1 METNPEIAAII
12 APMEKYEAD
21 FSIKS
26 FSVFPS
32 LLNILN
38 INTSK
43 LPLAKA
49 NMPVLII
56 SIIKTGINKEPFI
69 KLGRKSKV
77 IRHTI
82 SAPFPNTNINFLSNL
97 SDK

>member
-1 METNPEIAAII
+1 MTVA
-12 APMEKYEAD
+12 EK
-21 FSIKS
+21 IKLYLVEHKIKQ
-26 FSVFPS
+26 SVVS
-32 LLNILN
+32 D
-38 INTSK
+38 
-43 LPLAKA
+43 
-49 NMPVLII
+49 
-56 SIIKTGINKEPFI
+56 KTGINKEPFI